1 MGFEE
6 ESEMAHEEIK
16 MYLYA
21 LMEDAFM
28 NRLYDIHQEKWGIP
42 CGPPYLPYIRLTDVK
57 EY

>member
-6 ESEMAHEEIK
+6 ENEMAHEEIK

-28 NRLYDIHQEKWGIP
+28 NRLYDIHQQFYGVP
-42 CGPPYLPYIRLTDVK
+42 CGPTLEMVNETNNKRS
-57 EY
+57 